1 MNETEVVTMSTSSEI
16 GYIPIS
22 ESSDAVI
29 SVDNLPDYSGGFFG
43 ITFAIGI
50 MAGLFFARLSSW
62 KM

>member
-1 MNETEVVTMSTSSEI
+1 MNEAEVITMSTGSEI
-16 GYIPIS
+16 AFIPVS
-22 ESSDAVI
+22 ESSDSII